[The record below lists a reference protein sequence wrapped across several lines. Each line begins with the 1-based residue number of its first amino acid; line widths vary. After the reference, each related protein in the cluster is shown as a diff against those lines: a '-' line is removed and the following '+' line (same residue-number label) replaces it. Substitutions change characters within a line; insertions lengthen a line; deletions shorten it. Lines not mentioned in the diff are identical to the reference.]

1 MNLSIGSE
9 SISSEV
15 TNRTKDTVEALKA
28 QLQEE
33 NEVYLKD
40 HPELR
45 GMMSLFMARLL
56 ELKPESVKQFSY
68 DFFTAHDLKEKVQK
82 HMGEL

>member
-28 QLQEE
+28 QLQGE
-33 NEVYLKD
+33 NEAYLKD

-56 ELKPESVKQFSY
+56 EQKPKSVKQFSY
-68 DFFTAHDLKEKVQK
+68 EFFTAYDLKEKVNV